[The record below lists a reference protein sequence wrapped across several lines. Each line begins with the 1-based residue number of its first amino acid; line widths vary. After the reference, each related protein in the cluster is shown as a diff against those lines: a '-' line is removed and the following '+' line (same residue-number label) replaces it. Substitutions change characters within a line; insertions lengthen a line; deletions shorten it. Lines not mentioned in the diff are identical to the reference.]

1 MMVLNH
7 HAVNLMIYCD
17 ILQVLFDLHQI
28 GWKEMIFDK
37 SWQLTM
43 LLNAAPIN
51 VLPFYVLQMSGQVQ
65 HSQNYNS
72 DNGYNTQG

>member
-1 MMVLNH
+1 
-7 HAVNLMIYCD
+7 
-17 ILQVLFDLHQI
+17 
-28 GWKEMIFDK
+28 
-37 SWQLTM
+37 M

-51 VLPFYVLQMSGQVQ
+51 VLPFYVLQMSGQEQ